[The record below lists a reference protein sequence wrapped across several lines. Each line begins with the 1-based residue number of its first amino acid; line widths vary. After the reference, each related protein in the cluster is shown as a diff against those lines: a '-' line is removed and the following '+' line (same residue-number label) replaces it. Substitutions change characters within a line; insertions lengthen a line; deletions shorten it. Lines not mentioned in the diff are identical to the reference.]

1 MSTPIVIEK
10 TFVVQE
16 QPTNVITTND
26 ITTVIPSINEV
37 NIVALN
43 TSSTAVINNDD
54 STIVT
59 IPTFV
64 NVVSKG
70 EAIGPRIYFSPTPPF
85 GADINDIW
93 VRTI

>member
-1 MSTPIVIEK
+1 MTTPIVIEK
-10 TFVVQE
+10 TFLVQE
-16 QPTNVITTND
+16 QPTNVVVNNA
-26 ITTVIPSINEV
+26 ITTVVPSINEV
-37 NIVALN
+37 NVVALN
-43 TSSTAVINNDD
+43 TTSTTVINNDD

-70 EAIGPRIYFSPTPPF
+70 ESIGPRIYFSPTPPF